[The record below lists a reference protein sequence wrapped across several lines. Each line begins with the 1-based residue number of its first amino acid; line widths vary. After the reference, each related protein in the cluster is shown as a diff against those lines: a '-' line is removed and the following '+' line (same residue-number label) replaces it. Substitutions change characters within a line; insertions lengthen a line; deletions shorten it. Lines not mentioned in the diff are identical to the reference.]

1 LDIHSE
7 KGILVGFESTNYL
20 IYIPKRRTIIST
32 RDIKIIEDSKYIES
46 INIEDEDYNYNN
58 LPSYTNSEI
67 LTQEVNNEGNDSIS
81 SNNEDSENLE
91 SSENSDENA
100 EISENRISINIPR
113 RSTRTNKG
121 IRRDLA
127 QMASK
132 AYISL
137 EKEPEQLNSEI
148 KES

>member
-7 KGILVGFESTNYL
+7 KGILVGFESTNCL

-32 RDIKIIEDSKYIES
+32 RDIKIIKDSKYIKS
-46 INIEDEDYNYNN
+46 INIEDKDYNYNN

-67 LTQEVNNEGNDSIS
+67 LTPEVNNEENDSIS
-81 SNNEDSENLE
+81 SNNRDSENSDSL
-91 SSENSDENA
+91 ENSDENA
-100 EISENRISINIPR
+100 EISENRISIDIPR

-127 QMASK
+127 
-132 AYISL
+132 
-137 EKEPEQLNSEI
+137 
-148 KES
+148 